1 MAMKRSRTWPILTV
15 IIAVLVIVI
24 ALPQNKRTFVPS
36 FLQSAKL
43 HYGLDLVG
51 GTQLDFRISER
62 EMREQVESLKQQIE
76 DLERQD
82 AAPDRIAGLRAQ
94 MLAIEDQQRG
104 IVEAIRTV
112 LERRINALG
121 VSEAVITPSYIG
133 NEKHLLVEC
142 PGVVDTQECINTVGK
157 TIKLEFKEEYTEASE
172 EYDAEVRESAA
183 KAIGR
188 IQAGETL
195 AIVGEDLSDELGM
208 GFENER
214 EYFYDELHT
223 GLEKLWKMDTT
234 TGVQKIEGLLS
245 IPERNSEGQISFR
258 EVPGIFLAEVIK
270 PREKKARVIISPP
283 LALEHLADT
292 EEGATYQMNENVP
305 LVEDNSIQNTLLEM
319 NIGDIEPVSVND
331 SESQILFLESRTE
344 GNEVMEASH
353 ILIAFEGALSAD
365 ESVTRTAGEAL
376 ALAKELKIRIDGG
389 ESFADLAK
397 EYSDGPSG
405 VEGGSLG
412 EFGRGTMVP
421 DFEAVSFKL
430 AEGEVSDPTETQFG
444 YHLILS
450 DRAPDKKPD
459 LVTYD
464 ALTITG
470 ERSFERADT
479 LAEAVEGHK
488 IQREEDAITLR
499 MLFFSLLPT
508 GWKDTTLDGKHFR
521 SATVTLDPT
530 TNLPVVQITFDA
542 EGGELFY
549 ELTKK
554 NVGKRIAIFVGGDL
568 VSAPTVQTEIP
579 GGIAVITGSQ
589 NFEEAK
595 NLAVDLNTGAIP
607 APIYLAGQ
615 HTVEA
620 TLGAQ
625 ALKTS
630 MKAALIGI
638 AILMLFMILIYRL
651 MGLLADLALCIYAII
666 FLAFLK
672 VPLFLFS
679 GQFIVLTLAGM
690 AGIILSIG
698 MAVDANIL
706 IFERI
711 KEELR
716 KGKLF
721 QTAVDTGFQ
730 KAWPSIRDGNVSTFI
745 TCVVLFSVGTSIV
758 RGFAATLGMGVLISM
773 FSAIIVTRWLFGR
786 IANSPLSHNMELF
799 GVKVAKEEALMPTK
813 VSSD

>member
-1 MAMKRSRTWPILTV
+1 MKRSRTWPILTIV
-15 IIAVLVIVI
+15 IAVLVII
-24 ALPQNKRTFVPS
+24 TALPQNKRQFVPS
-36 FLQSAKL
+36 FLQIAKL

-62 EMREQVESLKQQIE
+62 EMLEQVESLKQQIE
-76 DLERQD
+76 DMENQD
-82 AAPDRIAGLRAQ
+82 ASADKIAGLRSQ

-133 NEKHLLVEC
+133 DEKHLLVEC
-142 PGVVDTQECINTVGK
+142 PGVVDTQACINTVGK
-157 TIKLEFKEEYTEASE
+157 TIKLEFKEEFTEATE
-172 EYDAEVRESAA
+172 EYDSEVRKSADNV
-183 KAIGR
+183 IDR
-188 IQAGETL
+188 IKAGETL
-195 AIVGEDLSDELGM
+195 AVVGEDMSDELGT

-214 EYFYDELHT
+214 AYFYDELNS
-223 GLEKLWKMDTT
+223 GLEKLWEMDATS
-234 TGVQKIEGLLS
+234 GVQKIEGSLS
-245 IPERNSEGQISFR
+245 IPERDDEGRVTIK
-258 EVPGIFLAEVIK
+258 EIPGIFISEVIK
-270 PREKKARVIISPP
+270 PRELKGRVIINPT
-283 LALEHLADT
+283 LALEHLANI
-292 EEGATYQMNENVP
+292 EEGATYQALENV
-305 LVEDNSIQNTLLEM
+305 SITEEGVVQNALLEM
-319 NIGDIEPVSVND
+319 SIGDIQPVAADEN
-331 SESQILFLESRTE
+331 EAQILFLKSRTE
-344 GNEVMEASH
+344 GSEVMEASH

-365 ESVTRTAGEAL
+365 ESVTRTASEAL
-376 ALAKELKIRIDGG
+376 ALTKELKTRIDGG
-389 ESFADLAK
+389 ESFADLAR
-397 EYSDGPSG
+397 EYSDGPSN

-421 DFEAVSFKL
+421 AFEAVSFDL
-430 AEGEVSDPTETQFG
+430 SEGEVSDPTETQFG
-444 YHLILS
+444 YHLIMS
-450 DRAPDKKPD
+450 NRAPEKKPD

-464 ALTITG
+464 ALTISG
-470 ERSFERADT
+470 EGAFERADA
-479 LAEAVEGHK
+479 LATDVETNK
-488 IQREEDAITLR
+488 IEREEDALTIR
-499 MLFFSLLPT
+499 SLFFSLLPT

-530 TNLPVVQITFDA
+530 TNIPVVQITFDS
-542 EGGELFY
+542 EGGELFH
-549 ELTKK
+549 ELTKN
-554 NVGKRIAIFVGGDL
+554 NVGKRIAIFVGGNL
-568 VSAPTVQTEIP
+568 VSAPTVQTEIA
-579 GGIAVITGSQ
+579 GGVAVITGSQ

-607 APIYLAGQ
+607 APIYLSGQ
-615 HTVEA
+615 RTVEA

-625 ALKTS
+625 ALQKS
-630 MKAALIGI
+630 VKAALIGI
-638 AILMLFMILIYRL
+638 AILMFFMILIYRL
-651 MGLLADLALCIYAII
+651 LGLIADLALCVYAVI
-666 FLAFLK
+666 FLALLK

-721 QTAVDTGFQ
+721 TTAVDTGFQ

-745 TCVVLFSVGTSIV
+745 TCVVLFLIGTSIV

-773 FSAIIVTRWLFGR
+773 FSAIVVTKWLLNR
-786 IANSPLSHNMELF
+786 IAKSPLAENTELF
-799 GVKVAKEEALMPTK
+799 GVKNPKEEIPEA
-813 VSSD
+813 SSSEQ

>member
-1 MAMKRSRTWPILTV
+1 MAIKRSKSWPILTV
-15 IIAVLVIVI
+15 VIAVLVIVI
-24 ALPQNKRTFVPS
+24 AIPQDKRQFVPS
-36 FLQSAKL
+36 FLHSAKL
-43 HYGLDLVG
+43 HYGLDLIG

-62 EMREQVESLKQQIE
+62 EMLEQIEALDQQIA
-76 DLERQD
+76 DLESQD

-94 MLAIEDQQRG
+94 KLAIDDQQRN

-157 TIKLEFKEEYTEASE
+157 TIKLEFKEEFTEATD
-172 EYDAEVRESAA
+172 EYDSEVRARA
-183 KAIGR
+183 DAIMER
-188 IQAGETL
+188 IQAGEEL
-195 AIVGEDLSDELGM
+195 AVVGEDMSDELGV
-208 GFENER
+208 GYDNER
-214 EYFYDELHT
+214 EFFYDELFD
-223 GLEKLWKMDTT
+223 GLEKLWENDIDSGAK
-234 TGVQKIEGLLS
+234 KIDGSIS
-245 IPERNSEGQISFR
+245 IPQQDSDGNITFQEI
-258 EVPGIFLAEVIK
+258 PGIFIAEVVK
-270 PREKKARVIISPP
+270 PRESKGRVIDNPE
-283 LALEHLADT
+283 LALEHIADI
-292 EEGATYQMNENVP
+292 EDGATYQTNDDVALINDDSVENA
-305 LVEDNSIQNTLLEM
+305 LSEM
-319 NIGDIEPVSVND
+319 SVGDIRPVSVT
-331 SESQILFLESRTE
+331 EEEAAILFMRSRTE
-344 GNEVMEASH
+344 GSEVMTASH
-353 ILIAFEGALSAD
+353 ILIAFEGALSTD

-376 ALAKELKIRIDGG
+376 ALAQELKTRIDEG
-389 ESFADLAK
+389 EEFADLAK

-421 DFEAVSFKL
+421 AFEAVSFDL
-430 AEGEVSDPTETQFG
+430 AEGEVSEPTETQFG
-444 YHLILS
+444 YHLIKS
-450 DRAPDKKPD
+450 DIAPEKKPD
-459 LVTYD
+459 LVSFD
-464 ALTITG
+464 ALTIKG
-470 ERSFERADT
+470 EGAFERADKFAT
-479 LAEAVEGHK
+479 DIESNA
-488 IQREEDAITLR
+488 IQRDEDAITIR
-499 MLFFSLLPT
+499 SLFFSLLPT

-549 ELTKK
+549 ELTKN
-554 NVGKRIAIFVGGDL
+554 NVGKRIAIFVGGTL
-568 VSAPTVQTEIP
+568 VSAPTVQTEIS
-579 GGIAVITGSQ
+579 GGVAVITGSQ

-615 HTVEA
+615 RTVEA

-625 ALKTS
+625 ALNTS
-630 MKAALIGI
+630 VEAALIGI
-638 AILMLFMILIYRL
+638 AILMLFMILMYRIL
-651 MGLLADLALCIYAII
+651 GLIADIALCAYAVLFLAL
-666 FLAFLK
+666 LK

-679 GQFIVLTLAGM
+679 GQYIVLTLAGM

-716 KGKLF
+716 KGKMF
-721 QTAVDTGFQ
+721 TTAVETGFQ
-730 KAWPSIRDGNVSTFI
+730 RAWPSIRDGNVSTFI
-745 TCVVLFSVGTSIV
+745 TCVVLFLVGTSIV

-773 FSAIIVTRWLFGR
+773 FSAIVVTKWLLHR
-786 IANSPLSHNMELF
+786 IAKSPLAENTALF
-799 GVKVAKEEALMPTK
+799 GVKAPKEPQA
-813 VSSD
+813 